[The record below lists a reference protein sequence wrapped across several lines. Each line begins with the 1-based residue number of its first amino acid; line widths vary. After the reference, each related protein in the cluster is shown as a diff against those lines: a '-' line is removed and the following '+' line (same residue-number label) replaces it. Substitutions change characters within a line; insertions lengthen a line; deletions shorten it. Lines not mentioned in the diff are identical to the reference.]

1 MGKKATEW
9 VGDYLRYLEVE
20 RNLAHNSLE
29 SYRRDLQSFLGFL
42 EESGLA
48 GEDEFE
54 PRKVDRKVIRRYLAR
69 LAKNHRPA
77 SVERAAAAVRGFFRF
92 MIQEGAIEKN
102 PASLVRTPKKEKR
115 LPKVLPVDE
124 VFRLIDAPPEDKP
137 IGARDRA
144 ILELFY
150 SSGLRL
156 SELVGMDRDDVDFEQ
171 GICRVRGK
179 GSKER
184 LVPLNG
190 RAADKLKNLIELR
203 PKFKPRVTD
212 DDASR
217 AMFLS
222 MQGRRISRR
231 RVEQIVGELVK
242 RAGLSRKISPHS
254 LRHSFATHLLDSG
267 MSIRN
272 IQELLGHES
281 LSTTQKYTHTSLGEL
296 SKVYD
301 RAHPRAKKEGEKE

>member
-1 MGKKATEW
+1 VGKKATEW
-9 VGDYLRYLEVE
+9 VSEYLRYLEVE

-29 SYRRDLQSFLGFL
+29 SYRRDLQSFMAFL
-42 EESGLA
+42 DESGLA

-54 PRKVDRKVIRRYLAR
+54 PQKVERKAVRRYLAR
-69 LAKNHRPA
+69 LAKTHRPA

-92 MIQEGAIEKN
+92 LVQEGVIEKN

-115 LPKVLPVDE
+115 LPRILSVDE
-124 VFRLIDAPPEDKP
+124 VFGLIDAPPEDKP

-156 SELVGMDRDDVDFEQ
+156 SELVGMDRDDVDFAQ

-179 GSKER
+179 GAKER
-184 LVPLNG
+184 LVPLNS
-190 RAADKLKNLIELR
+190 RAADKLKKLIELR

-212 DDASR
+212 EDASR

-231 RVEQIVGELVK
+231 RVEQIVNDLVK

>member
-1 MGKKATEW
+1 MAPNT
-9 VGDYLRYLEVE
+9 
-20 RNLAHNSLE
+20 LE
-29 SYRRDLQSFLGFL
+29 SYERDLRYFLAFL
-42 EESGLA
+42 ENSGIDCGHGFDPDA
-48 GEDEFE
+48 
-54 PRKVDRKVIRRYLAR
+54 VDRKIVRRYLAGLSR
-69 LAKNHRPA
+69 NHRPA
-77 SVERAAAAVRGFFRF
+77 GVERAAASLRGFFRF
-92 MIQEGAIEKN
+92 LIQERAASQN

-124 VFRLIDAPPEDKP
+124 MFRLIDAPAEDKP

-156 SELVGMDRDDVDFEQ
+156 AELVGLDMDDVDFNQ
-171 GICRVRGK
+171 GICRIHGK
-179 GSKER
+179 GGKER
-184 LVPLNG
+184 LVPLNL
-190 RAADKLKNLIELR
+190 RASQKLQKLIELR
-203 PKFKPRVTD
+203 HKFKPSVLD
-212 DDASR
+212 DDAAR

-222 MQGRRISRR
+222 TQGRRISRR
-231 RVEQIVGELVK
+231 RVEQIVGDLVK
-242 RAGLSRKISPHS
+242 RAGLSRKISPHC

-296 SKVYD
+296 YKVYD
-301 RAHPRAKKEGEKE
+301 KAHPRAKKEGDEG